1 VFSHEAAYAVSVHRM
16 ASEQVGVLS
25 DPASYAELIP
35 DVEDLR

>member
-1 VFSHEAAYAVSVHRM
+1 M

-25 DPASYAELIP
+25 DPASYAKLIP